1 MKGERDR
8 KAKPEAKADKKPSR
22 KPKKEAN
29 VKVKF
34 LASYICIMVNH
45 LGMEELKVG
54 ISESVMDRV
63 AACRTWN
70 SAQCQWYW

>member
-29 VKVKF
+29 VKF
-34 LASYICIMVNH
+34 LASYICNMVNH

-54 ISESVMDRV
+54 ISDSVMNRV